1 MAKPWGDMLGIA
13 TDDLKEVIR
22 QFDPSAARYKPISA
36 SKLKPDLKKI
46 FPSAEDKRLQ
56 FGGKSRRGIVLPSIN
71 QARKDFD
78 KHVGCPIDWDPLDD

>member
-1 MAKPWGDMLGIA
+1 MAEPWGDKLGIA

-22 QFDPSAARYKPISA
+22 QFDPSAERYKPMSA